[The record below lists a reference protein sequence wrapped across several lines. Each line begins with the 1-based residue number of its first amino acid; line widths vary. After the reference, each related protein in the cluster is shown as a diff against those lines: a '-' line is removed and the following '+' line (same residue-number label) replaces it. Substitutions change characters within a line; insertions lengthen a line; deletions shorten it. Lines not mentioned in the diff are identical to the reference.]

1 MNMIKFVGLVNGKT
15 FDNEKDFNKAVE
27 EAIKSDN
34 ENLSISSYYKYT
46 NDDKEEKKEISKADS
61 NYVSLNECFLGER
74 KPDRGNIIDPVAV
87 GCSGYSNVEY
97 NLKPE
102 LEERLKVASNKENIK
117 ESINF
122 HVTKLVDNIKTVKD
136 DLTGTEKKI
145 EYLQNELEEK
155 QNILL
160 DLEGRRK
167 YYNHILDIV
176 ETPDEVEV
184 KKVYKV
190 AANLSEKKAE
200 KEDVPQ
206 VTPKE
211 NNDIRKLLNIDE
223 NTSFFDL
230 LKQLGILK

>member
-1 MNMIKFVGLVNGKT
+1 MNMKKFVGLVNGKS
-15 FDNEKDFNKAVE
+15 FDNEKDFNEAVQ

-46 NDDKEEKKEISKADS
+46 NDEEKKEISKADN

-74 KPDRGNIIDPVAV
+74 KPDKVNIIDPAAV
-87 GCSGYSNVEY
+87 GCSGYTNVEY

-102 LEERLKVASNKENIK
+102 LEDRLKVASNKKNIK

-122 HVTKLVDNIKTVKD
+122 HVTKLVDNIKTAKD
-136 DLTGTEKKI
+136 DLTGTEKQI
-145 EYLQNELEEK
+145 EILQKELEEK
-155 QNILL
+155 QNRLL

-176 ETPDEVEV
+176 ETPDDVE
-184 KKVYKV
+184 KKVNKA
-190 AANLSEKKAE
+190 AANLSEKKEE
-200 KEDVPQ
+200 KKDIPQ
-206 VTPKE
+206 VTSE
-211 NNDIRKLLNIDE
+211 DNNDIRKLLNIDE
-223 NTSFFDL
+223 NTSLFDL

>member
-1 MNMIKFVGLVNGKT
+1 MNMKKFVGLVNGKS
-15 FDNEKDFNKAVE
+15 FDNEKDFNEAVQE
-27 EAIKSDN
+27 VIKSDN

-46 NDDKEEKKEISKADS
+46 NDEEKKEISKADN

-74 KPDRGNIIDPVAV
+74 KPDKVNIIDPAAV
-87 GCSGYSNVEY
+87 GCSGYTNVEY

-102 LEERLKVASNKENIK
+102 VEERLKVASNKKNIK

-122 HVTKLVDNIKTVKD
+122 HVTKLVDNIKTAKD
-136 DLTGTEKKI
+136 DLTGTEKQI
-145 EYLQNELEEK
+145 EILQKELEEK
-155 QNILL
+155 QNRLL

-176 ETPDEVEV
+176 ETPDEVE
-184 KKVYKV
+184 KKVNKV
-190 AANLSEKKAE
+190 AANLSEKKDE
-200 KEDVPQ
+200 KKDVPQ
-206 VTPKE
+206 VNSKE

>member
-1 MNMIKFVGLVNGKT
+1 MKKFVGLVNGKS
-15 FDNEKDFNKAVE
+15 FDNEKDFNEAVQ

-46 NDDKEEKKEISKADS
+46 NDEEKKEISKADN

-74 KPDRGNIIDPVAV
+74 KPDKVNIIDPAAV
-87 GCSGYSNVEY
+87 GCSGYTNVEY

-102 LEERLKVASNKENIK
+102 LEERLKVASNKKNIK

-122 HVTKLVDNIKTVKD
+122 HVTKLVDNIKTAKD
-136 DLTGTEKKI
+136 DLTGTEKQI
-145 EYLQNELEEK
+145 EILQKELEEK
-155 QNILL
+155 QNRLL

-176 ETPDEVEV
+176 ETPDEVE
-184 KKVYKV
+184 KKVNK
-190 AANLSEKKAE
+190 AAVNLSEKKEE
-200 KEDVPQ
+200 KKDIPQ
-206 VTPKE
+206 VTSEE

-223 NTSFFDL
+223 NTSLFDL

>member
-1 MNMIKFVGLVNGKT
+1 MKKFVGLVNGKS
-15 FDNEKDFNKAVE
+15 FDNEKDFNEAVQ

-46 NDDKEEKKEISKADS
+46 NDEEKKEISKADN

-74 KPDRGNIIDPVAV
+74 KPDKVNIIDPAAV
-87 GCSGYSNVEY
+87 GCSGYTNVEY

-102 LEERLKVASNKENIK
+102 VEERLKVASNKKNIK

-122 HVTKLVDNIKTVKD
+122 HVTKLVDNIKTAKD
-136 DLTGTEKKI
+136 DLTGTEKQI
-145 EYLQNELEEK
+145 EILQKELEEK
-155 QNILL
+155 QNRLL

-176 ETPDEVEV
+176 ETPDEVE
-184 KKVYKV
+184 KKVNKV
-190 AANLSEKKAE
+190 AANLSEKKDE
-200 KEDVPQ
+200 KKDVPQ
-206 VTPKE
+206 VNSKE

>member
-1 MNMIKFVGLVNGKT
+1 MKKFVGLVNGKS
-15 FDNEKDFNKAVE
+15 FDNEKDFNEAVQ

-46 NDDKEEKKEISKADS
+46 NDEEKKEISKADN

-74 KPDRGNIIDPVAV
+74 KPDKVNIIDPAAV
-87 GCSGYSNVEY
+87 GCSGYTNVEY

-102 LEERLKVASNKENIK
+102 LEDRLKVASNKKNIK

-122 HVTKLVDNIKTVKD
+122 HVTKLVDNIKTAKD
-136 DLTGTEKKI
+136 DLTGTEKQI
-145 EYLQNELEEK
+145 EILQKELEEK
-155 QNILL
+155 QNRLL

-176 ETPDEVEV
+176 ETPDDVE
-184 KKVYKV
+184 KKVNKA
-190 AANLSEKKAE
+190 AANLSEKKEE
-200 KEDVPQ
+200 KKDIPQ
-206 VTPKE
+206 VTSEE

-223 NTSFFDL
+223 NTSLFDL

>member
-1 MNMIKFVGLVNGKT
+1 MNMKKFVGLVNGKS

-46 NDDKEEKKEISKADS
+46 NDDKEEKKEISKADN

-74 KPDRGNIIDPVAV
+74 KPDKVNIIDPAAV

-102 LEERLKVASNKENIK
+102 VEERLKVASNKKNIK

-122 HVTKLVDNIKTVKD
+122 HVTKLVDNIKTAKD
-136 DLTGTEKKI
+136 DLTGTEKQI
-145 EYLQNELEEK
+145 EILQKELEEK
-155 QNILL
+155 QNRLL

-176 ETPDEVEV
+176 ETPDEVE
-184 KKVYKV
+184 KKVNKA
-190 AANLSEKKAE
+190 AANLSEKKDE
-200 KEDVPQ
+200 KKDVPQ
-206 VTPKE
+206 VTSNE